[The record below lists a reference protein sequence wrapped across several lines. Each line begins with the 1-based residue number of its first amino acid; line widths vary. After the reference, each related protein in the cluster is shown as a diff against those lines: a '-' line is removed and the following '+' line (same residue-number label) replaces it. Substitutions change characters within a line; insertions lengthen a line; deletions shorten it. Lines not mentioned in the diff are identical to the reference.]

1 MQYLKYII
9 TVKDENNIVQQNVVM
24 VITTQQMRK
33 LERRNEI

>member
-1 MQYLKYII
+1 MLYLKYII
-9 TVKDENNIVQQNVVM
+9 TVKDENNIVQQNVVT